1 MKTFFTV
8 YNKWFLA
15 LLDSAIILLVLF
27 VVLSAVASDK
37 VAGLDILFVA
47 VIYTSTFL
55 VVAFSL
61 RIYVASI
68 SHLGIDLL
76 LRLSSASVA
85 ASIVLFI
92 LNALIDLNITF
103 IIVGNIVYVYHF
115 VDRWVPS
122 GSERI
127 SILRTPANCEKN
139 AYLWSWRISY

>member
-1 MKTFFTV
+1 M
-8 YNKWFLA
+8 
-15 LLDSAIILLVLF
+15 LF

-76 LRLSSASVA
+76 FRLSSASIA

-103 IIVGNIVYVYHF
+103 IF
-115 VDRWVPS
+115 R
-122 GSERI
+122 
-127 SILRTPANCEKN
+127 
-139 AYLWSWRISY
+139 